1 MSLLQLVQQVR
12 KTLISSISSFVSLMK
27 KCLIYFV
34 TLYFEDKSLVE
45 YGQTPQQMKPVD
57 ASPSRGSTVAVSDD
71 VKGALSQTSRI
82 RNEVVVD
89 DDLDSKRRYV
99 NELATSNFL
108 STSRYLS

>member
-1 MSLLQLVQQVR
+1 MSLLQLVRQVR
-12 KTLISSISSFVSLMK
+12 KKLISSISSFVPLMK
-27 KCLIYFV
+27 NCLIYFV
-34 TLYFEDKSLVE
+34 TSYFEDKSLVE
-45 YGQTPQQMKPVD
+45 YGQTPHQMKPVD
-57 ASPSRGSTVAVSDD
+57 ASPSQCSTVAVSDD
-71 VKGALSQTSRI
+71 VKGALSQKSRI

>member
-12 KTLISSISSFVSLMK
+12 KTLISSISSFVPLMK

-82 RNEVVVD
+82 RNEVVD